1 MTFGLGSFESDA
13 GVESSAEV
21 AFAARTAP
29 EIRALGERDGSVLVL
44 PVGSVEQ
51 HGNHLPVATD
61 SILASAVAVAGA
73 TAVADDV
80 PVLVAPTV
88 WTGYS
93 PHHRSFGGTLT
104 GEFGTLLDLLGTVA
118 DAALDN
124 GFDALLLLNGHG
136 GNRALVDAAVTV
148 VGRSHP
154 GVESL
159 GLTYFD
165 LAAPFAD
172 EVRES
177 DSGGMAHGGE
187 FETSMMR
194 YLRPEL
200 VRDDAPAAYWDE
212 PYDLA
217 GSDLLEGGP
226 LSVYR
231 PFEAYSESGA
241 IGDPSLASAE
251 KGKQFFDGVRAELAA
266 LLLDVHERN
275 AD

>member
-1 MTFGLGSFESDA
+1 MTFGFEAGGDDGDCHTDA
-13 GVESSAEV
+13 GV
-21 AFAARTAP
+21 AFAAHTAP
-29 EIRALGERDGSVLVL
+29 EIRALGGRDGSVLVL

-51 HGNHLPVATD
+51 HGDHLPVATD
-61 SILASAVAVAGA
+61 SILASTVAAAGA
-73 TAVADDV
+73 AAVADDV
-80 PVLVAPTV
+80 PVLVAPTL

-104 GEFGTLLDLLGTVA
+104 AEFDTLFDLLGTVA

-148 VGRSHP
+148 VGRAHP
-154 GVESL
+154 DVEAL

-177 DSGGMAHGGE
+177 DTGGMAHGGE
-187 FETSMMR
+187 FETSMLL

-231 PFEAYSESGA
+231 PFEAYSDSGA

-251 KGKQFFDGVRAELAA
+251 KGERFFDGIRAELAA

-275 AD
+275 VD

>member
-1 MTFGLGSFESDA
+1 MTFGPGPFDGDA
-13 GVESSAEV
+13 DLDGTAEV

-29 EIRALGERDGSVLVL
+29 EIRAVGERDGSVLVL

-51 HGNHLPVATD
+51 HGDHLPVATD
-61 SILASAVAVAGA
+61 SILASAVAAAGA
-73 TAVADDV
+73 AAVVDDV
-80 PVLVAPTV
+80 PVLVAPTF

-93 PHHRSFGGTLT
+93 PHHRAFGGTLT
-104 GEFGTLLDLLGTVA
+104 GEFDTLLDLLGTVA

-148 VGRSHP
+148 VGRAHP
-154 GVESL
+154 DAESL

-172 EVRES
+172 EIRES
-177 DSGGMAHGGE
+177 DTGGMAHGGE
-187 FETSMMR
+187 FETSLMQ

-200 VRDDAPAAYWDE
+200 VREDAPATYWVE

-217 GSDLLEGGP
+217 GNDLLEGGP

-241 IGDPSLASAE
+241 IGDPSLADAD
-251 KGKQFFDGVRAELAA
+251 KGERFFDGIRAELAA

-275 AD
+275 AV